1 MLQDAEIP
9 VVERQINDCRV
20 RMSFVAE
27 PVEGVMDKIKSI
39 LSNAYDE
46 RVQQDLMKLASLK

>member
-1 MLQDAEIP
+1 MQDAEVP
-9 VVERQINDCRV
+9 AAERQINGCHV
-20 RMSFVAE
+20 SVSFVAE
-27 PVEGVMDKIKSI
+27 PVEGVIDKMKSI